1 MSSRFWLVQPGG
13 FSTAAAKVVLCGVV
27 SANWVSR
34 STGSFICQPGCLYL
48 SLESDLGQK
57 KIRTKE
63 IHLELFCADVDYTNG
78 LVIIYGS
85 HNGVLHSNLLW
96 YINKQR
102 IREENTNAL
111 IYFSLLKR
119 KVEVILYLRMPSW
132 HITQTTGIRIDL
144 IL

>member
-1 MSSRFWLVQPGG
+1 M
-13 FSTAAAKVVLCGVV
+13 VLCGAV

-57 KIRTKE
+57 KDLDKRNP
-63 IHLELFCADVDYTNG
+63 FCADADYTNG

-85 HNGVLHSNLLW
+85 HDGGLHSNLLW

-102 IREENTNAL
+102 VREENKNAL
-111 IYFSLLKR
+111 IFFF
-119 KVEVILYLRMPSW
+119 PSSNE
-132 HITQTTGIRIDL
+132 R
-144 IL
+144 